1 MSRPPSQRIP
11 EAIVDRTAPSRSS
24 ASNSAGRW
32 PAVALAAALAVAT
45 LAGCA
50 STPSSYLYDN
60 QVYYRAVRDRYPLS
74 ILAIDGSSPA
84 FKPAPI
90 APGEHTLRL
99 DATAVGGFS
108 ERVAKTY
115 PITIEPCTRYYLA
128 AQRQSQ
134 LSQDWEL
141 VIERTFPVGGCDA
154 DTERAKARTTA
165 ISGLPSPAT
174 SVVQSIA
181 ARDEQPPR

>member
-1 MSRPPSQRIP
+1 MDRI
-11 EAIVDRTAPSRSS
+11 SRSS
-24 ASNSAGRW
+24 LPVETTRRARLARRW
-32 PAVALAAALAVAT
+32 PAVALAAAT

-50 STPSSYLYDN
+50 GAPSSYLYDN
-60 QVYYRAVRDRYPLS
+60 QVYYRAVRDRYPVFV
-74 ILAIDGSSPA
+74 LAVDGSSPS
-84 FKPAPI
+84 FRPVPI

-108 ERVAKTY
+108 ERVAKNY

-141 VIERTFPVGGCDA
+141 VVERTFPVGGCDA
-154 DTERAKARTTA
+154 DAERAKAKTA
-165 ISGLPSPAT
+165 ATAGLPLPVS
-174 SVVQSIA
+174 SVVESVA
-181 ARDEQPPR
+181 SLGEPASR